1 MKKIDQT
8 LLSTTFIFIFLLS
21 FGLIITLAAFFLA
34 SPQILIS
41 GMRQIIYSPS
51 NLITDYVQIAGVGP
65 AFLNSGLL
73 TLSSLFILRKH
84 RHHFCSLTVSV
95 IMMLAGFSFF
105 GKNIVNSA
113 PIVLGCLIY
122 LKIHHSKRQD
132 LLVMGLLSTCL
143 SPIVSTIYCAPNH
156 FFVSAKLIA
165 LIVGL
170 LIGYVSLPIFE
181 FFKAHTKELNLYN
194 MGFSAGMIG
203 IIGNLTTKNILAI
216 EMVPHSLAFEHHPS
230 LLYFL
235 IALFTIPIL
244 ANLCFYLLSSTYS
257 KHLLDLKKILRF
269 SLHGFLGVFVPLILN
284 VPLSGILV
292 GAILTFAGFS
302 MYNFK
307 LRYFLFPVLGVL
319 LVAQFIYRDTA
330 STNNIVIILFA
341 STLSPMTRK
350 HGLLAG
356 TLAGFLFSLI
366 TRNSQYL
373 AAGINLYHCGFAGG
387 VTVLLLDFIRR
398 LFYRNLRIKFYCQ
411 KFYLQTIHFEKQLLF
426 KFQRLPQTFLFKLNK
441 NKEKQSI
448 SERNRSN

>member
-1 MKKIDQT
+1 MKKIDQP
-8 LLSTTFIFIFLLS
+8 LFSTNFIFIFLLS
-21 FGLIITLAAFFLA
+21 FGLAITFSAFFLA
-34 SPQILIS
+34 SPQALLS
-41 GMRQIIYSPS
+41 GMRQIIYTPS
-51 NLITDYVQIAGVGP
+51 NLITDYVQVAGVGP
-65 AFLNSGLL
+65 TFLNSGLL

-84 RHHFCSLTVSV
+84 RHHFCSLTVSI

-113 PIVLGCLIY
+113 PIVLGSLIF

-156 FFVSAKLIA
+156 FFVSNKLLS

-170 LIGYVSLPIFE
+170 LIGYMSLPIFE
-181 FFKAHTKELNLYN
+181 FFKDHTKELNLYN
-194 MGFSAGMIG
+194 MGFSAGVIG
-203 IIGNLTTKNILAI
+203 IIGNLTTRNILAI
-216 EMVPHSLAFEHHPS
+216 EMVPHTLSFEHHRS

-244 ANLCFYLLSSTYS
+244 TNFCFYKLSTNYS
-257 KHLLDLKKILRF
+257 KYLLDLKKIFRF
-269 SLHGFLGVFVPLILN
+269 SLHGFLGVFVALILN
-284 VPLSGILV
+284 VPLSGSLV

-307 LRYFLFPVLGVL
+307 LRYFLFPALGVL
-319 LVAQFIYRDTA
+319 LASQFIYHDTA
-330 STNNIVIILFA
+330 TTNNIVIFLFA

-356 TLAGFLFSLI
+356 TLAGFLFSMI

-373 AAGINLYHCGFAGG
+373 TAGINLYHCGFAGG
-387 VTVLLLDFIRR
+387 VTVLLLDSIRI
-398 LFYRNLRIKFYCQ
+398 LFYRNLRIRFHCERI
-411 KFYLQTIHFEKQLLF
+411 YLQTIQLEEQLLF
-426 KFQRLPQTFLFKLNK
+426 RFQLVAETFLFKFNK

-448 SERNRSN
+448 SERDPNN